1 MAPRFLGGKS
11 ENRREQ
17 LTQRVENLMHDYLCR
32 TPTRRICRVAIH
44 PVFRDVD
51 VEATQINGAKLVECV
66 VDLVE
71 FEGFVSGSTIANHLL
86 KPLQNPTVNHCCT
99 WHR

>member
-51 VEATQINGAKLVECV
+51 VKAAQIDGAKLVERV
-66 VDLVE
+66 IDLVKL
-71 FEGFVSGSTIANHLL
+71 EGSVSQSTIANHVL
-86 KPLQNPTVNHCCT
+86 KPLQNPAVDQCCSR
-99 WHR
+99 HR

>member
-32 TPTRRICRVAIH
+32 APTRRICRVAIH
-44 PVFRDVD
+44 PVLRDVD
-51 VEATQINGAKLVECV
+51 VEATQINRAKLVECV
-66 VDLVE
+66 IDLVKLE
-71 FEGFVSGSTIANHLL
+71 RLVSQSTIANHLL
-86 KPLQNPTVNHCCT
+86 KPLQNQAVDQCYSQ
-99 WHR
+99 